1 MKNLLIFLFIITNYT
16 NALQAQ
22 TKIWGAGATIG
33 TAEGEFQ
40 NAFVDTTILGSY
52 ALNAWTALSI
62 YDTDTVF
69 PGNAYWMRSTLGYSQ
84 GAYWNGTTPWVSPS
98 QSNGMAIFDSDYLD
112 NAGVVSAFGTGT
124 SPSQHKGEL
133 ISPRI
138 DLSGYI
144 DSSLMVQFFSVYRDF
159 EIDELS
165 LSMSLD
171 DGLTWSTAIDY
182 RSLQDEMNPALVRA
196 YFPNF
201 TVGASN
207 LSNCRLKFTFEGAYY
222 FAILDDVSIEVAS
235 DYDLAIARPNP
246 NSPLLEERGDYIKIG
261 NNRYLAC
268 INLLAYDIQQWYFG
282 LRAVNHGAKDL
293 LPSDSARIRLQIDF
307 ESNLTGAITTN
318 IYNDTIFL
326 ADTLLS
332 SAQNS
337 IFGYDNL
344 KDINFIFIYGD
355 GTYTAT
361 YWLEHNQMDAYGDND
376 TVVHYFANTEY
387 NPLYNYLSKARIQS
401 TDGNAFAS
409 SVIFPEEQDL
419 LSYEYGSMYYIPRGN
434 SDGIKIDSI
443 DFRYYVPYNYS
454 GDTTSTLFVNVYQF
468 TDSSPLDGVL
478 NSTNEL
484 LQIGLGVINLTGL
497 GTTTGL
503 NQYGFARVSTFFNP
517 ITGTSPMGTLVDNGY
532 YLITIQQAP
541 FLMGNNVLLDSAKQL
556 WFGVDQYNYAQNMA
570 LNDANNI
577 MPYSFITMAR
587 DSSQNTSISLEE
599 NRLNMVPSIGVH
611 LSGNGLAH
619 NITSTAA
626 ASVAL
631 DVYPNPAQGFIMAQ
645 ANFESVEPIQ
655 YILTDLSGRIVQ
667 IQNQKNATSPQRFNL
682 KKLPTGTYFIMAKNK
697 EEEAVST
704 FVKTSN

>member
-1 MKNLLIFLFIITNYT
+1 MKNCLIFIFIIINYT

-22 TKIWGAGATIG
+22 TKIWGAGATTG

-40 NAFVDTTILGSY
+40 NAFVDTTTIGSY

-69 PGNAYWMRSTLGYSQ
+69 PGNAYWTRSTLGYSQ
-84 GAYWNGTTPWVSPS
+84 GAYWNGTTPWASPS
-98 QSNGMAIFDSDYLD
+98 QSNGLAIFDSDYLD
-112 NAGVVSAFGTGT
+112 NAGVVAAFGTGT
-124 SPSQHKGEL
+124 SPSKHKGEL

-138 DLSGYI
+138 DLSAYI

-171 DGLTWSTAIDY
+171 DGLTWSPAIDY
-182 RSLQDEMNPALVRA
+182 RSLQDEMNPELVRA

-201 TVGASN
+201 TAGASN

-222 FAILDDVSIEVAS
+222 FAILDDVSIEVAP
-235 DYDLAIARPNP
+235 DYDLAIARPKP

-307 ESNLTGAITTN
+307 RDNISGAVTTN

-332 SAQNS
+332 TAQNS

-344 KDINFIFIYGD
+344 KDINFIFVYGD

-376 TVVHYFANTEY
+376 TIVHSFNNTEY
-387 NPLYNYLSKARIQS
+387 DPLYNYLSKARIQA

-409 SVIFPEEQDL
+409 TAIFPEEQDL
-419 LSYEYGSMYYIPRGN
+419 LGYEYGSMYYIPRGN

-468 TDSSPLDGVL
+468 TDNSPLDGVF
-478 NSTNEL
+478 NNVNEL
-484 LQIGLGVINLTGL
+484 FQVGLGVINLTGL

-503 NQYGFARVSTFFNP
+503 NQYGFARVSTFFDLA
-517 ITGTSPMGTLVDNGY
+517 TGNPMGTLVDNGY
-532 YLITIQQAP
+532 YIVTIEQAP
-541 FLMGNNVLLDSAKQL
+541 FLTGNNVLLDSSKQV
-556 WFGVDQYNYAQNMA
+556 WFGVDEYNYAQNMA
-570 LNDANNI
+570 LNDVNNM
-577 MPYSFITMAR
+577 MPYSFITMTR
-587 DSSQNTSISLEE
+587 DSSQHISISLEE
-599 NRLNMVPSIGVH
+599 NRLNLVPSIGMH
-611 LSGNGLAH
+611 LTGNGLAH
-619 NITSTAA
+619 NITST
-626 ASVAL
+626 STTSIAL
-631 DVYPNPAQGFIMAQ
+631 EVYPNPAQDYIMAQ
-645 ANFESVEPIQ
+645 ADFESVESIQ

-682 KKLPTGTYFIMAKNK
+682 KKLPAGTYFIIAKNK
-697 EEEAVST
+697 REEAVTT
-704 FVKTSN
+704 FVKN